1 MKESLKRIKYL
12 IIGIVIGSICFGG
25 VVFAA
30 QDYVLSIFNAK
41 LIFNGTEKVGSDKPN
56 QYFNGQTYVPTALIY
71 NGTTYVPLRF
81 FSESIGQPVK
91 YDGSTKTIYVGKVP
105 ENDRIQRSMSDVMQ
119 PYFKSDSSFYV
130 NDKIIMAG
138 KEYIKGYKVSTWASR
153 PFTASFN
160 LEAKYVNIT
169 GTVGLEDGN
178 NKYDNT
184 FEVYGDDK
192 LITSITLKAGELP
205 QNLNIN
211 VSGVIKLDF
220 KVIGSYSTV
229 CCADMQIK

>member
-1 MKESLKRIKYL
+1 MKENLKKIKYL
-12 IIGIVIGSICFGG
+12 IIGGIIGAVCFSGMA
-25 VVFAA
+25 FAA
-30 QDYVLSIFNAK
+30 QEYVLSIFDAK
-41 LIFNGTEKVGSDKPN
+41 LIFNGTEKLGSDKPN
-56 QYFNGQTYVPTALIY
+56 QYYNGQTYVPTSLIY

-81 FSESIGQPVK
+81 FSESIGQSVK
-91 YDGSTKTIYVGKVP
+91 YDGSTKTIYVGEVP
-105 ENDRIQRSMSDVMQ
+105 ESDRIQRSMSDIMQ
-119 PYFKSDSSFYV
+119 PYFKSSSSFYV

-138 KEYIKGYKVSTWASR
+138 KEYIKGYKVSGWATR

-169 GTVGLEDGN
+169 GIIGLEDEE

-184 FEVYGDDK
+184 IEVYGDDK
-192 LITSITLKAGELP
+192 LLTSITLKAGELP

-220 KVIGSYSTV
+220 KVVGSYSTV
-229 CCADMQIK
+229 CFADMQIK